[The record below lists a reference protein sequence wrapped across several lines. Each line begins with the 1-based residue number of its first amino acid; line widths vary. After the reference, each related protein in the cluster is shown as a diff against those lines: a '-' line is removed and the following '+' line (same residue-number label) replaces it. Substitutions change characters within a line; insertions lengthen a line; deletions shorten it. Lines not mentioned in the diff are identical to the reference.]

1 MIIVADTSPICY
13 LILLGKIELLQQ
25 LFGGVIIPQKVYSE
39 LISEGAPS
47 RVQEWMERMP
57 NWLEVRLVTGG
68 NDSGLRNL
76 DPGEREAIMLAE
88 NLAANLIII
97 DERAGR
103 AIAEKRGLKVTGLLG
118 VLELAANADLI
129 ELPTVIRALQKT
141 NFRIA
146 PNLLNSVLNRHQN
159 Q

>member
-1 MIIVADTSPICY
+1 MN
-13 LILLGKIELLQQ
+13 Q
-25 LFGGVIIPQKVYSE
+25 
-39 LISEGAPS
+39 
-47 RVQEWMERMP
+47 MP
-57 NWLEVRLVTGG
+57 NWLEVRLVTDG
-68 NDSGLRNL
+68 NESGLTKL

-88 NLAANLIII
+88 NLAASLILI

-118 VLELAANADLI
+118 VLELAANAGLI
-129 ELPTVIRALQKT
+129 DLPTAIAALQKT

-146 PNLLNSVLNRHQN
+146 PSLLTAVLNRHQN